1 MKRRFVEHEIEYS
14 DLHETRGVFIRP
26 VFIYVLVG
34 KFVLK
39 GRNENS
45 TEINVITFIW
55 RDIQGDLR
63 KVLKAIFFKI
73 VADIYLFFFFYQ
85 LHKIN

>member
-14 DLHETRGVFIRP
+14 DLHEARGVFIRL

-39 GRNENS
+39 GKNENS

-55 RDIQGDLR
+55 RDIQGGLR
-63 KVLKAIFFKI
+63 KVLKAIFFEI
-73 VADIYLFFFFYQ
+73 VADIYLLFF
-85 LHKIN
+85 INYTK